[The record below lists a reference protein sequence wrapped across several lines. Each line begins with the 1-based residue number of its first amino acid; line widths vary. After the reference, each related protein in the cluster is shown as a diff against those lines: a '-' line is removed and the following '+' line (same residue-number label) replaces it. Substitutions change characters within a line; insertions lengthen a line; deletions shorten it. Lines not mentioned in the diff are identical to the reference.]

1 MPEVRLE
8 KVTKTYGKITA
19 LRDVSL
25 EIHSGE
31 YLCIVGPS
39 GCGKTTLIKSI
50 AGIVQPDSGETYIDG
65 KSVTPLPVE
74 DRGTGYVF
82 QEIALFPHMNVYD
95 NVSYGL
101 MVKGESVDGR
111 RGTVTEMLD
120 MLSMRES
127 SKFLPSELSGG
138 ARQKTAIARALAS
151 GSTLLLLDEPL
162 GALDFKVRTVIRY
175 ELKRLVKGLGL
186 TAVHVTHDQEEA
198 LSIADRIIVMKAG
211 RVVEVGPPDELYLN
225 PRNLF
230 TAKFLGEANFF
241 ACRVLGLAGKTCRVD
256 VGGTMLSIKR
266 REDLDLNPGEDCVVA
281 IRPEFVK
288 LVHGR
293 RSRANTLQG
302 TVREESFLGD
312 ARSYGVETL
321 NGLKAQLK
329 VPASEEEPDIRVG
342 DEVGIML
349 PEEHMLIYRYPPEGL
364 EKELA
369 LE

>member
-1 MPEVRLE
+1 MPDVRLE
-8 KVTKTYGKITA
+8 GVTKTYGEISA
-19 LRDVSL
+19 LREVSL
-25 EIHSGE
+25 EIHDGE

-50 AGIVQPDSGETYIDG
+50 AGIVKPDGGEIYIDG
-65 KSVTPLPVE
+65 KSVTPMPIE
-74 DRGTGYVF
+74 DRGTGYLF
-82 QEIALFPHMNVYD
+82 QEIALFPNMNVYD

-127 SKFLPSELSGG
+127 SGSLPSELSGG
-138 ARQKTAIARALAS
+138 ARQKTAITRALAS

-162 GALDFKVRTVIRY
+162 GALDFKVRTLIRY
-175 ELKRLVKGLGL
+175 ELRRLVKALGL

-198 LSIADRIIVMKAG
+198 LSIADRIVVMKAG
-211 RVVEVGPPDELYLN
+211 RIIEVGPPDELYLN

-230 TAKFLGEANFF
+230 TAKFLGEANFIT
-241 ACRVLGLAGKTCRVD
+241 CRVLGISGKTCRVD
-256 VGGTMLSIKR
+256 AGGTTLSIRR
-266 REDLDLNPGEDCVVA
+266 REDLDLRPGQDCVVA

-288 LVHGR
+288 LVNGR
-293 RSRANTLQG
+293 RVRANTLKG
-302 TVREESFLGD
+302 MVSGGSFLGE
-312 ARSYGVETL
+312 ARSYVVETPGSL
-321 NGLKAQLK
+321 RIQLK

-349 PEEHMLIYRYPPEGL
+349 PEDHMLIYRQPAEGL

>member
-1 MPEVRLE
+1 MPNIRLDG
-8 KVTKTYGKITA
+8 VTKTYGEIAA
-19 LRDVSL
+19 LRDASL
-25 EIHSGE
+25 EIHDGE

-50 AGIVQPDSGETYIDG
+50 TGIVKPDRGEIFIDG
-65 KSVTPLPVE
+65 NPVTPMPVE

-82 QEIALFPHMNVYD
+82 QEIALFPNMNVYD

-120 MLSMRES
+120 MLQMRGS
-127 SKFLPSELSGG
+127 SASLPSELSGG
-138 ARQKTAIARALAS
+138 TRQKTAIARALAS

-175 ELKRLVKGLGL
+175 ELRRLVKALGL

-198 LSIADRIIVMKAG
+198 LSIADRIIVMKAA
-211 RVVEVGPPDELYLN
+211 RIIEVGSPDELYLN
-225 PRNLF
+225 PKNLF
-230 TAKFLGEANFF
+230 TAKFLGEANFLT
-241 ACRVLGLAGKTCRVD
+241 CRVIGISGKTCRVD
-256 VGGTMLSIKR
+256 AGGTTLSIRR
-266 REDLDLNPGEDCVVA
+266 REDLELKPSQECVVA

-288 LVHGR
+288 LFNGR
-293 RSRANTLQG
+293 RHRANTLRG
-302 TVREESFLGD
+302 RMMEVSFLGE
-312 ARSYGVETL
+312 ARSYIVETPSRL
-321 NGLKAQLK
+321 SIQLK

-342 DEVGIML
+342 DEVSIML
-349 PEEHMLIYRYPPEGL
+349 PEDHMLIYGYPAEGID
-364 EKELA
+364 KELA